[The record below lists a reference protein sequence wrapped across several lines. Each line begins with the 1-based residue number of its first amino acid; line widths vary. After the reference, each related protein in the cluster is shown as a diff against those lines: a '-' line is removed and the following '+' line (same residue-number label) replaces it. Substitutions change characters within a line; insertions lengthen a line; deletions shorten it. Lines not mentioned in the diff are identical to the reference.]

1 MAFFLTFLLFV
12 GSIIIGELLRP
23 KPTFTNAKPAGLGD
37 FTFPTATAGRPIP
50 VIWGTAKLLSPNVI
64 WYGNLFTVP
73 IIEIVKYKKN
83 FKTRKKRV
91 VVGHRYFIDMH
102 MALCHGPIDSLG
114 TVFVQDRAAF
124 SGTGSIDLPDFFG
137 GKDKGGGLGGGGT
150 VNLLVGNDTDPV
162 STIIDTNI
170 GQPPTPG
177 FRRVANVF
185 LNNFEIGND
194 QFVDPFNFTVV
205 RIPTGL
211 GSTTPNITNNF
222 GNADAN
228 PAEVIFELL
237 TEHTWGAGM
246 SPGLIDLV
254 NFKAVADTLASES
267 FGISLIWDS
276 KRTIEDMIQDIL
288 GQIDAVLFND
298 IVTGL
303 FTLTLIRDDLDIPS
317 LLVLDQDNISSLES
331 FSRGALDET
340 VNEVKVV
347 YTGEGFA
354 SKTAQAHELANF
366 NMQGE
371 DVVSST
377 FQFPGI
383 NDSFRA
389 ADVAFRELRSLSF
402 PLARIKIK
410 VNRQA
415 FNLRPG
421 DAFKFTWPPLGIV
434 DLVMRVNGVNYG
446 TLDQG
451 FITLDATQDIFTLGN
466 TIWAEPQP
474 TDWIEPVNDPAAA
487 AFEDA
492 FSAPFHIVREEFSEF
507 GFLSEESNMA
517 GTVMSPFTEDTL
529 GYQILTRDPPDG
541 FSLTGDTDFPTPTG
555 TITNDYVATEATAG
569 GDGIDNTATLV
580 ITNTSRMQFLEPASA
595 VDILQGAF
603 NLMFVDDIDL
613 QAGEI
618 MSFETFVDNLDGT
631 FTLNGVHRGM
641 MDTTPKTH
649 LAGVRVWFA
658 SFGMSTPEIEFTDLQ
673 SIELKYLPRTL
684 NGTLAE
690 GLAAAIPHTFTNR
703 TQRPYAPGDFAF
715 EGQNF
720 GAIDGDL
727 VATSELNL
735 TWAHRDRQ
743 EQFLRDQGDANVG
756 PEADV
761 DYQLRIRDENDVLIR
776 TENFSPG
783 SATTTFDYLCTVEA
797 ADSGITLDVIN
808 NIALRWPDTGTV
820 MGVNIPEDTVLNS
833 DVSGYDEKTIEV
845 KMRTGAD
852 ITSRQIIWE
861 QGDEEDGFNLYIDA
875 GGVRAGV
882 WSDAATTPFSEF
894 NNSEP
899 ILANTKYNFAFVF
912 DNLNSR
918 IRLYVNGI
926 LVDDRTGL
934 TLDTLPDHSGG
945 TTHQPKIGFRNE
957 TRYHDGNATGQ
968 GHRLDDA
975 ALVFEARQWNAART
989 TAEITTNQNTNLVG
1003 NETNLVGLWEVSDG
1017 SGTTVTDETVNAND
1031 GTLVGTPIPLW
1042 VCPDLILNETL
1053 GLQLDSRFLTGTILS
1068 HQFQDR
1074 LVVRAGWGYGYGDN
1088 YGGAP

>member
-1 MAFFLTFLLFV
+1 MPFWLTFLLFV
-12 GSIIIGELLRP
+12 GSVIIGELLRP
-23 KPTFTNAKPAGLGD
+23 KPEFTNAKPAGLGE

-73 IIEIVKYKKN
+73 IIDIIRYKKN
-83 FKTRKKRV
+83 FKSRKKRV

-124 SGTGSIDLPDFFG
+124 AGAGSVNLPDFFG

-162 STIIDTNI
+162 SPVIDTNI
-170 GQPPTPG
+170 GLPPTPG
-177 FRRVANVF
+177 FRRIANVF

-211 GSTTPNITNNF
+211 GSTTPIITNNF
-222 GNADAN
+222 GNDDAN

-237 TEHTWGAGM
+237 TEHTWGAGL
-246 SPGLIDLV
+246 SPALIDLT
-254 NFKAVADTLASES
+254 NFKDVADKLAAED

-276 KRTIEDMIQDIL
+276 KKTIEDMILDIL
-288 GQIDAVLFND
+288 RQIDAVLFND

-317 LLVLDQDNISSLES
+317 LPVLDQDNISSLES
-331 FSRGALDET
+331 YSRGALDET

-347 YTGEGFA
+347 YTGEAFA

-371 DVVSST
+371 DVISST
-377 FQFPGI
+377 FQYPGI

-402 PLARIKIK
+402 PLARIKLK
-410 VNRQA
+410 ANRES
-415 FNLRPG
+415 FSLRPG

-434 DLVMRVNGVNYG
+434 DLVMRVNGVGYG

-451 FITLDATQDIFTLGN
+451 FISIDATQDIFTLGN

-474 TDWIEPVNDPAAA
+474 TDWIEPVNDPAPA
-487 AFEDA
+487 AFQDA
-492 FSAPFHIVREEFSEF
+492 FSAPFHIVRDEFSEF
-507 GFLSEESNMA
+507 GFLSNESNMVS
-517 GTVMSPFTEDTL
+517 TVMSPATEDTL
-529 GYQILTRDPPDG
+529 SYQILTRDPPDG
-541 FSLTGDTDFPTPTG
+541 FSLTGDTDFTTPQG
-555 TITNDYVATEATAG
+555 TITTDYVATEATAG
-569 GDGIDNTATLV
+569 GDGIDNTATLT
-580 ITNTSRMQFLEPASA
+580 ITNVSRMQFLEPAIA

-613 QAGEI
+613 QVGEI
-618 MSFETFVDNLDGT
+618 MAFESFVDNLDGT
-631 FTLNGVHRGM
+631 FTLDAVHRGM

-658 SFGMSTPEIEFTDLQ
+658 SFGMATPEIEFTDLQ

-684 NGTLAE
+684 NGTLD
-690 GLAAAIPHTFTNR
+690 AASAVAIPHTFTNR
-703 TQRPYAPGDFAF
+703 TQRPYPPGDFAA
-715 EGQNF
+715 EGVNF
-720 GAIDGDL
+720 GAIDGD
-727 VATSELNL
+727 VVETSILEL

-743 EQFLRDQGDANVG
+743 EQFLRDQGDVSVG

-761 DYQLRIRDENDVLIR
+761 DYQLRIHDELDALIR
-776 TENFSPG
+776 TEDFSPG
-783 SATTTFDYLCTVEA
+783 SGTTTFDYECLVEA
-797 ADSGITLDVIN
+797 ADSSIAVDVIN
-808 NIALRWPDTGTV
+808 NIALHWTGSGSANVFAADSAT
-820 MGVNIPEDTVLNS
+820 LNS
-833 DVSGYDEKTIEV
+833 GGPYAAKTLEV
-845 KMRTGAD
+845 KMRTSSN
-852 ITSRQIIWE
+852 ITTRQIIWE
-861 QGDEEDGFNLYIDA
+861 QGDHLDGINMYIDA
-875 GGVRAGV
+875 GGLRAGV
-882 WSDAATTPFSEF
+882 WSDSATTPFSEF
-894 NNSEP
+894 TSSIP

-912 DNLNSR
+912 DDANSR
-918 IRLYVNGI
+918 IRLYINGI
-926 LVDDRTGL
+926 LVDDNTGL
-934 TLDTLPDHSGG
+934 TLDTLPAHAG
-945 TTHQPKIGFRNE
+945 TFNNPTLGRKSR
-957 TRYHDGNATGQ
+957 TRFHDGNDTG
-968 GHRLDDA
+968 GGNILAVDSLA
-975 ALVFEARQWNAART
+975 FEVRQWNAART
-989 TAEITTNQNTNLVG
+989 TTEIDTNQNADLVG
-1003 NETNLVGLWEVSDG
+1003 TETNLVLLWEISDG
-1017 SGTTVTDETVNAND
+1017 TGTTVTDETANSND
-1031 GTLVGTPIPLW
+1031 GTVSGSPPPTW
-1042 VCPDLILNETL
+1042 VCVDLILNETL
-1053 GLQLDSRFLTGTILS
+1053 RLELDARFLTGTILS
-1068 HQFQDR
+1068 HQFQER

>member
-1 MAFFLTFLLFV
+1 MPFWLTLLLFV
-12 GSIIIGELLRP
+12 GSVIISELLRP
-23 KPTFTNAKPAGLGD
+23 KPEFTNAAAAGLGE
-37 FTFPTATAGRPIP
+37 FKFPTATEGRPIP

-73 IIEIVKYKKN
+73 IIEIIKYKKN

-91 VVGHRYFIDMH
+91 VRGHRYFIDMH
-102 MALCHGPIDSLG
+102 MALCHGPIDSIAQ
-114 TVFVQDRAAF
+114 VFVQDRPAF
-124 SGTGSIDLPDFFG
+124 AGTGVVDLPDFFG
-137 GKDKGGGLGGGGT
+137 GDDKGGGLGGGGT

-162 STIIDTNI
+162 SPIIDANI
-170 GQPPTPG
+170 NLPPTPG

-194 QFVDPFNFTVV
+194 QFIDPFNFTVV

-211 GSTTPNITNNF
+211 GSTTPIITNNF
-222 GNADAN
+222 GNSDAN

-237 TEHTWGAGM
+237 TEHTWGAGI
-246 SPGLIDLV
+246 SPALIDTT

-267 FGISLIWDS
+267 FGVSLIWDS
-276 KRTIEDMIQDIL
+276 KKSVENMILDIVQ
-288 GQIDAVLFND
+288 QIDAVLFND

-317 LLVLDQDNISSLES
+317 LPVLDQDNISSLES
-331 FSRGALDET
+331 YSRGALDET

-347 YTGEGFA
+347 YTGRLFEK
-354 SKTAQAHELANF
+354 KTAQAHELANF

-371 DVVSST
+371 DLISST
-377 FQFPGI
+377 FQYPGI

-389 ADVAFRELRSLSF
+389 ADVAFRELRTLSF
-402 PLARIKIK
+402 PLARIKLK
-410 VNRQA
+410 ANREA

-434 DLVMRVNGVNYG
+434 DLVMRVNGVGYG

-451 FITLDATQDIFTLGN
+451 FITIDSTQDIFTLGN

-474 TDWIEPVNDPAAA
+474 TDWVEPVNDPAAA

-492 FSAPFHIVREEFSEF
+492 FSAPFHIVRDEFSDF
-507 GFLSEESNMA
+507 GFLSEEANMA
-517 GTVMSPFTEDTL
+517 STVMSPFTIDTL
-529 GYQILTRDPPDG
+529 GYRILTRDPPEG
-541 FSLTGDTDFPTPTG
+541 FSLTGDTDFTTPNG

-580 ITNTSRMQFLEPASA
+580 ITNTSRMQFLEPANA

-631 FTLNGVHRGM
+631 FTLDGVHRGM

-673 SIELKYLPRTL
+673 SIELKYLSRTL

-690 GLAAAIPHTFTNR
+690 GLAVAIPHTFTNR

-715 EGQNF
+715 NDPQNF
-720 GAIDGDL
+720 GALDGGL
-727 VATSELNL
+727 EELAALNM

-743 EQFLRDQGDANVG
+743 ERFLRDQGDASVG

-761 DYQLRIRDENDVLIR
+761 DYQLRIRDEDDVLIR
-776 TENFSPG
+776 TEDFSPG
-783 SATTTFDYLCTVEA
+783 SATTTFDYSCVTEA
-797 ADSGITLDVIN
+797 ADSSIAIEGIN
-808 NIALRWPDTGTV
+808 NIALHWPGTSTTQV
-820 MGVNIPEDTVLNS
+820 FAADSATLNS
-833 DVSGYDEKTIEV
+833 ATYDEKTIEF
-845 KMRTGAD
+845 KIRTSSD
-852 ITSRQIIWE
+852 ITTRQIIWE
-861 QGDEEDGFNLYIDA
+861 QGDQIEGINMYIDA
-875 GGVRAGV
+875 GNLRAGV
-882 WSDAATTPFSEF
+882 WSDSATTPFSEF
-894 NNSEP
+894 SNP
-899 ILANTKYNFAFVF
+899 IAILPNTKYNFAFVF

-918 IRLYVNGI
+918 IRLYINGI

-934 TLDTLPDHSGG
+934 TLDTLPAHSGTFNSPVLG
-945 TTHQPKIGFRNE
+945 RKSR
-957 TRYHDGNATGQ
+957 TRFHDGNDLLGGSTL
-968 GHRLDDA
+968 RIDTLT
-975 ALVFEARQWNAART
+975 FEVRQWNTART
-989 TAEITTNQNTNLVG
+989 TTEIDTNQNADLVG
-1003 NETNLVGLWEVSDG
+1003 TETDLVLLWEISEGDFDT
-1017 SGTTVTDETVNAND
+1017 TTVTDETANSND
-1031 GTLVGTPIPLW
+1031 GTVSTLATLTW
-1042 VCPDLILNETL
+1042 VCVDLVLNETL

-1068 HQFQDR
+1068 HQFQER